1 MASKIEKAK
10 LYGKKIYLLG
20 TAELGPVN
28 TPIRA
33 LSTSHVHS
41 VFGTQGSLVDAY
53 KVIRE
58 TKNNC
63 EVYLVKVT
71 GTHSELYLNINQ
83 SHGEIIKDGFYI
95 KSKHANEKYNNIK
108 IMIDSEA
115 LYIIYDNYEVGNY
128 TLEYKYSDYITL
140 QELAEAIN
148 EDSRRLRSEVYCY
161 ANCEPHT
168 LSAGALEGVNPSF
181 LKLTGGNS
189 GLFYNKNMLYNCLSE
204 TYSILEGVDIDLI
217 LPLTANYDD
226 TFTSKQDDIDMY
238 YDLSREYLTLKDN
251 KKYLS
256 FYNQLLQFCINQM
269 RFSYLTHG
277 VMGFS
282 STNDPFIN
290 EEDYLDTIRH
300 FKKVNEVRPEYKKY
314 KQLISVCVGDLYT
327 TYGTRIYN
335 GYLAYSTVIASISI
349 TENTTNKL
357 MPETMTLYNNFDN
370 NTLSEFAKLG
380 FTSFR
385 YSPLKRNVVVSNG
398 VTTSDDDRFKY
409 LCNIRMAQ
417 LAMGS
422 VRNLL
427 QKFIGKNIIN
437 LVKTKE
443 LEQSLIDLLEDLSV
457 KGVIKG
463 FSINEVVNPVTGHIF
478 LDLSFKTLYMLEDI
492 KAYSGIAAIK

>member
-1 MASKIEKAK
+1 MATKIEKAN

-53 KVIRE
+53 RVVRE
-58 TKNNC
+58 SDNTC
-63 EVYLVKVT
+63 EVYLIKVT

-108 IMIDSEA
+108 VMIDSEA
-115 LYIIYDNYEVGNY
+115 LYVMYDSYEVGDY
-128 TLEYKYSDYITL
+128 VLEYKYSEHITL
-140 QELAEAIN
+140 TELAEAIN

-181 LKLTGGNS
+181 SRLSGGNS

-226 TFTSKQDDIDMY
+226 TFTSKEADLDSY
-238 YDLSREYLTLKDN
+238 YDLSREYLTLKN
-251 KKYLS
+251 GKKFLS
-256 FYNQLLQFCINQM
+256 FYNQLLQFCIGQM
-269 RFSYLTHG
+269 RFGYLTHG
-277 VMGFS
+277 MMGFS
-282 STNDPFIN
+282 PTNDPFIN
-290 EEDYLDTIRH
+290 EESYIENIKH
-300 FKKVNEVRPEYKKY
+300 FKSVNETLPEYRKY

-327 TYGTRIYN
+327 TYGTRVYN
-335 GYLAYSTVIASISI
+335 GYLAYSTVVASISI
-349 TENTTNKL
+349 TENSTNKN
-357 MPETMTLYNNFDN
+357 MPETMTLYNNFGN
-370 NTLSEFAKLG
+370 ETLSELAKIG
-380 FTSFR
+380 FTTFR

-398 VTTSDDDRFKY
+398 VTTSDDERFKY

-427 QKFIGKNIIN
+427 EKFIGKNVAN

-443 LEQSLIDLLEDLSV
+443 LEQSLINLLENLSL

-463 FSINEVVNPVTGHIF
+463 FSVNEVVNPVTGHIF